1 MTTTPTPFSELSP
14 QRVVE
19 AIESLGLWLPGEPF
33 ALNSYENRVYL
44 VQDDDRKRWV
54 AKFYRP
60 DRLSDEA
67 IGEEHAFLR
76 ELDDAG
82 VAVAAPWRN
91 DAGESLHRAGGYRV
105 ALFPHLPG
113 QAPEL
118 ENPDHLF
125 ALGELIGRVHEVGR
139 RGEFAHR
146 CRQEPRAMAEQAR
159 RTVLESPWLSERQ
172 RKAYERISQQLIEAL
187 APPAGVS
194 APMQRV
200 HGDCHIGNM
209 LGREDRFALVDFD
222 DAMMAP
228 AVQDLWMLFTAQG
241 PEERAM
247 QLSEVIEGYEQVI
260 DFDRQQLALIEPLR
274 ALRLMRHSAWVVA
287 RWDDPAFPRA
297 FPWVADAGYWDEH
310 IRQLE
315 HQRLALADSERWL
328 AGG

>member
-60 DRLSDEA
+60 ARLSDEA

-82 VAVAAPWRN
+82 VPVAAPWRN

-118 ENPDHLF
+118 ESHPGPDRLLVEIVDKSVY
-125 ALGELIGRVHEVGR
+125 ARGRVRAARVVRGH
-139 RGEFAHR
+139 RGER
-146 CRQEPRAMAEQAR
+146 GRILER
-159 RTVLESPWLSERQ
+159 RPLLLQ
-172 RKAYERISQQLIEAL
+172 RRSKRRMS
-187 APPAGVS
+187 V
-194 APMQRV
+194 V
-200 HGDCHIGNM
+200 H
-209 LGREDRFALVDFD
+209 
-222 DAMMAP
+222 
-228 AVQDLWMLFTAQG
+228 
-241 PEERAM
+241 
-247 QLSEVIEGYEQVI
+247 
-260 DFDRQQLALIEPLR
+260 
-274 ALRLMRHSAWVVA
+274 
-287 RWDDPAFPRA
+287 
-297 FPWVADAGYWDEH
+297 
-310 IRQLE
+310 
-315 HQRLALADSERWL
+315 
-328 AGG
+328 